1 MGYWSDWSVP
11 ILVTTAA
18 AFTYIAGLLV
28 WVEGLP
34 WAHVGLL
41 PGGAGLVSTGL
52 WEVGTL
58 SCLDPLDVV
67 WKEEVSFGCSF
78 GSPFPP
84 PRPEDPFWLLA
95 STSGIFQKLIRLPT
109 PSVLHSERLR
119 LSTMHRELLGD
130 RAQICFRSLR
140 PGNLPTSR
148 SVKLGSFCAAK
159 PRDLSQGN
167 SQKRRLEAWSNME
180 GSQAWTG
187 LGWTFLVPVG
197 RVCCRPRVRPRA
209 GAWSRVLGS

>member
-1 MGYWSDWSVP
+1 MGGGAPLGSCGSAPRRGRLGLYWSRGGRDIVLP
-11 ILVTTAA
+11 GPLGCCLEGG
-18 AFTYIAGLLV
+18 GLL
-28 WVEGLP
+28 WLFLWKPLP
-34 WAHVGLL
+34 
-41 PGGAGLVSTGL
+41 T
-52 WEVGTL
+52 
-58 SCLDPLDVV
+58 
-67 WKEEVSFGCSF
+67 
-78 GSPFPP
+78 
-84 PRPEDPFWLLA
+84 PRPEDPFWLSA

-119 LSTMHRELLGD
+119 LSTMHWELLGD
-130 RAQICFRSLR
+130 RAQICFRMLR

-159 PRDLSQGN
+159 PRDLSQRN

-197 RVCCRPRVRPRA
+197 RVCCLPRVRPRA
-209 GAWSRVLGS
+209 GVWSRVLGS